1 MLIKNLPEPWTLE
14 TRNLKIF
21 SSYTWKEERTFLYP
35 FLHTTSDR
43 LVKACHRSYR
53 SWCDDVHTF
62 SNRVY
67 REKWTTFSWNSRE
80 GQHLGSSSLVTYF
93 PIFLLSLLFI
103 FYFLNVLFQSVIDL
117 TLLITH
123 STIFNWVLKEAKIVL
138 FLLYFALWL
147 VQKTRATLSTN
158 QIQLKPNRTWSPAFS
173 YVLIGSLDH
182 FPFFWL
188 AVLISLALVYYP

>member
-53 SWCDDVHTF
+53 YWCDDVRTF

-158 QIQLKPNRTWSPAFS
+158 QIQLKPNRTWSPVYS
-173 YVLIGSLDH
+173 YVFIGPLDH
-182 FPFFWL
+182 FPFWL